1 MLNSLTNTATII
13 LCYTIV
19 SSALAG
25 ALLYYGFRRCFLQRT
40 QARFARHFAGR
51 VAKRVAGRFARYRL
65 RRKVK

>member
-40 QARFARHFAGR
+40 QTRFSKRFAERF
-51 VAKRVAGRFARYRL
+51 AGRFARYRL